1 VNPKGSAGFLQQFR
15 DTKREQWTNCW
26 CSYMGVFVLL
36 FFFIFATIVIY
47 SPTPGGRVNK
57 HMGSKLLCKIDKVKF
72 MDGALSTSN
81 SHPIKLFSYSHI
93 VYSIFYCK
101 FEVLQRCSQPN
112 TTIMKA
118 FTNWN
123 GIQIEH
129 RPFFQSCLKLWRVA
143 RYENGEFYTSY
154 ENIGFETYEDCL
166 KECKK

>member
-1 VNPKGSAGFLQQFR
+1 
-15 DTKREQWTNCW
+15 
-26 CSYMGVFVLL
+26 MGVFVLL

-72 MDGALSTSN
+72 MDVALSTSN

-112 TTIMKA
+112 TTIMKTIN
-118 FTNWN
+118 FTTYQNSILDGVSSEMFGIDFWELSVAQQKKVKDGIKSDWLNWSESKMISID
-123 GIQIEH
+123 GVITLVI
-129 RPFFQSCLKLWRVA
+129 R
-143 RYENGEFYTSY
+143 
-154 ENIGFETYEDCL
+154 
-166 KECKK
+166 